1 MRLQPLR
8 LTPPRYA
15 LLAAV
20 GILMAALVLLNPLWL
35 RDLPPV
41 ELDTAPLSFSSA
53 RAYAD
58 LEQLGARFPHRVTGS
73 AEGRAASTWVA
84 EQFRAGGLTVQ
95 IEPFTFFAPHN
106 PWRADTTL
114 FQPIRDGHSGYE
126 GVNVVAVS
134 PGRSPEAVLLVAH
147 RDVVAQ
153 TGQGSND
160 NGSGTVVLIE
170 LARALSRTP
179 HELTYIFAS
188 TDGEEEGK
196 HGAAALL
203 RAHPEWRLRL
213 ALVVDGAGNK
223 LATTVGSVAPGD
235 ITGAA
240 PLWTIAL
247 NHAVLAD
254 QGLAA
259 DYLNGSYYHPSPE
272 VQPDPGLLT
281 ASLLSQRG
289 FGVRRR
295 GDVEPIHVQGVPTLG
310 VEAIEL
316 RRFDQIL
323 PLGSIL
329 GFNRYHP
336 IGAADSPEDVLAAVS
351 PETLEMTG
359 RFTERY
365 VRSLALNPFDGDL
378 ASDDYVIWRAQYL
391 PPLTVQLF
399 TAALALAG
407 LGMVVVS
414 THALPGGWAAAASA
428 ILAELPHVRLIALAA
443 VLGALLLQPLR
454 LPALHGI
461 ALIWVLLLI
470 GGVNLGAGIL
480 LFRQRL
486 RAPALLPVETA
497 AAQRRLL
504 LVLLLALI
512 GAGYALT
519 FCPLAALEF
528 VLPALLL
535 FGAAQPRGRWAAA
548 IWGLLFLAWTM
559 LHVYPIS
566 YFNLFA
572 VAGRDGLWGWGV
584 LPALALDSALW
595 MVVLVYTF
603 SPLPR
608 AAEQPQ
614 TRMLAV
620 KEIVRG

>member
-1 MRLQPLR
+1 MGLQRLR
-8 LTPPRYA
+8 LSPPRYA
-15 LLAAV
+15 LLAAAGV
-20 GILMAALVLLNPLWL
+20 VIAALVLLNPLWL
-35 RDLPPV
+35 CDLPPL
-41 ELDTAPLSFSSA
+41 ELDTAPLRFSGA

-58 LEQLGARFPHRVTGS
+58 LEQLSARFPHRVAGS
-73 AEGRAASTWVA
+73 AEGRAASEWMA
-84 EQFRAGGLTVQ
+84 EQFRASGLTVQ
-95 IEPFTFFAPHN
+95 LEPFTFFAPHN
-106 PWRADTTL
+106 PWNADTTL
-114 FQPIRDGHSGYE
+114 FQPIKDGHSDYE

-134 PGRSPEAVLLVAH
+134 LGRSPEAVLLVAH
-147 RDVVAQ
+147 RDVVAR

-160 NGSGTVVLIE
+160 NGSGTVVLLE
-170 LARALSRTP
+170 LARVLSRTP

-196 HGAAALL
+196 HGAVALL

-213 ALVVDGAGNK
+213 ALVVDGVGNK
-223 LATTVGSVAPGD
+223 LATTIGSVAPGD

-254 QGLAA
+254 QSLVA
-259 DYLNGSYYHPSPE
+259 DYLNGYYYHPSSE

-295 GDVEPIHVQGVPTLG
+295 GDAEPIHGQGVPTLG

-316 RRFDQIL
+316 RRFDQIF
-323 PLGSIL
+323 PLGSML
-329 GFNRYHP
+329 GFNIYHP
-336 IGAADSPEDVLAAVS
+336 IGAADSPEDVLAVVNPA
-351 PETLEMTG
+351 TLEMTG

-365 VRSLALNPFDGDL
+365 VRSLALNQFSGDL
-378 ASDDYVIWRAQYL
+378 ASGDYVIWRAQYL
-391 PPLTVQLF
+391 PPLTVQIF
-399 TAALALAG
+399 TAVLVLAG

-414 THALPGGWAAAASA
+414 ARALPGGWAAAAGT
-428 ILAELPHVRLIALAA
+428 ILGELPRVRLIALAA
-443 VLGALLLQPLR
+443 VLGALLLQPMR

-470 GGVNLGAGIL
+470 VGVNLAVGIL

-486 RAPALLPVETA
+486 RAPALLPAETA

-512 GAGYALT
+512 GTGYALA

-535 FGAAQPRGRWAAA
+535 FGAAQPRGRWTTA
-548 IWGLLFLAWTM
+548 IWGLLFLAWTL

-572 VAGRDGLWGWGV
+572 VAGRDGPWGWGV
-584 LPALALDSALW
+584 LPALALNSALW

-603 SPLPR
+603 SPLPLS
-608 AAEQPQ
+608 AEQPQ
-614 TRMLAV
+614 ARMVATTD
-620 KEIVRG
+620 